1 MTEGVATPNDADAA
15 AQRAAEQARLRKER
29 REAKIK
35 AGGSARLNKIMG
47 NGGRPPVPEFEA
59 SAPAAATAA
68 AATAAEPTPVASVT
82 PDVPDPGDIDISE
95 HHYTPKST
103 PRRGNGAGGGRE
115 PPLAAPMTGDSGLSE
130 AALRQ
135 MMLGFDPASANSN
148 SGFPGQ
154 NPAGGAGGGDAEDPI
169 MKMMSQMLSGA
180 GGAGN
185 GAPGTSPF
193 PGFPNI
199 PSIPSTQAA
208 TTAATGPDP
217 YTSLWRLLHAL
228 VALGLGL
235 YVAFLTPF
243 TGTRAERERSALS
256 SADLAEFEREKD
268 LFFWVFATAETALLT
283 TRFFLDKGRAP
294 APGIVS
300 TVVGLVPEPYGGYV
314 RVIMRYGQILTTVRS
329 DILACMFVLGA
340 CSWLRA

>member
-1 MTEGVATPNDADAA
+1 M
-15 AQRAAEQARLRKER
+15 
-29 REAKIK
+29 
-35 AGGSARLNKIMG
+35 
-47 NGGRPPVPEFEA
+47 
-59 SAPAAATAA
+59 
-68 AATAAEPTPVASVT
+68 
-82 PDVPDPGDIDISE
+82 PDPGDIDISE
-95 HHYTPKST
+95 HHYTPKQT
-103 PRRGNGAGGGRE
+103 PRRSNAGE
-115 PPLAAPMTGDSGLSE
+115 NPLAAPAAGDSGLSE

-135 MMLGFDPASANSN
+135 MMLGFDPASANTN
-148 SGFPGQ
+148 TGFPGQ
-154 NPAGGAGGGDAEDPI
+154 NPAAAGGDAEDPI

-180 GGAGN
+180 GAGGN

-199 PSIPSTQAA
+199 PSMPSTQTPSPA
-208 TTAATGPDP
+208 GPDP

-256 SADLAEFEREKD
+256 SAEFAEFEREKD
-268 LFFWVFATAETALLT
+268 LFFWVFATAETVLLT

-294 APGIVS
+294 APGIVA
-300 TVVGLVPEPYGGYV
+300 TVVGFVPEPYGGYV